1 MLAAAVAANAAS
13 GDPQS
18 YGHAVAQELFPDVLP
33 YEIGTPATFSKDVR
47 NGRALADNAPR

>member
-1 MLAAAVAANAAS
+1 MLAAAVVANAAS